1 MDKYALI
8 RQKRD
13 EAIAKRTERKN
24 RRTFQPSIFQL
35 NPIIAPDIVEPV
47 DITPDI
53 VEPVDIIPDIVVCIS
68 EANQPYEV
76 EPILLIEKQ
85 TELENV
91 LIENS
96 IEDPIEEIP
105 DIINPTLIAQAE
117 ELRKL
122 ILLQETI
129 KRFSKKKSNID
140 IYKKNAS

>member
-1 MDKYALI
+1 MQKYALI
-8 RQKRD
+8 REKRTL
-13 EAIAKRTERKN
+13 EIAKRMVRKN
-24 RRTFQPSIFQL
+24 RRTFPPSIFQL
-35 NPIIAPDIVEPV
+35 NPIIGPLEPDISEPV

-76 EPILLIEKQ
+76 EPIIEPILLIEKQ
-85 TELENV
+85 TKLENV

-129 KRFSKKKSNID
+129 KRFSKKKI
-140 IYKKNAS
+140 